1 MKYALII
8 GASSGIGLEL
18 ARIYTATHRVVTIQR
33 RPCPLADTV
42 SVTADVTVGTEL
54 ETALETALSYGTPS
68 LVVYAAG
75 ASMSV
80 PFSKTPDDVA
90 RKLFETNF
98 WGYVRTL
105 HAVLP
110 RLQEKT
116 RVVVLSS
123 LASVLPIPF
132 DPFYSASKSALNTFT
147 EALQLEYPK
156 IRFLSVLVGGTRT
169 NFTFKRRV
177 SPFSSPFHR
186 SATLTLKSTEQHGL
200 APQTVAAGIA
210 LSCDLPLPPLF
221 PTVGFMNHVF
231 KFTARIL
238 PARLRCLLI
247 RFIFSFSAKKK
258 RLFSSPKKGTLTK
271 VRT

>member
-18 ARIYTATHRVVTIQR
+18 ARIYTATHRVVTVQR

-42 SVTADVTVGTEL
+42 SIPADVTVENEL
-54 ETALETALSYGTPS
+54 ETAMETALSYGTPS

-75 ASMSV
+75 ASMSI
-80 PFSKTPDDVA
+80 PFSETPDDVS

-105 HAVLP
+105 RAVLP
-110 RLQEKT
+110 RLEEKT
-116 RVVVLSS
+116 RVVVISS

-132 DPFYSASKSALNTFT
+132 DPFYSASKSALNTLT
-147 EALQLEYPK
+147 EALQLEFPK
-156 IRFLSVLVGGTRT
+156 IRFLSVLAGGTRT

-186 SATLTLKSTEQHGL
+186 SATLTLKSTEQHGF

-210 LSCDLPLPPLF
+210 LACDLPVPPLL
-221 PTVGFMNHVF
+221 PTVGFLNRAF
-231 KFTARIL
+231 KLA
-238 PARLRCLLI
+238 ARLLPPRLKGLLI
-247 RFIFSFSAKKK
+247 RIIFSFSKKERK
-258 RLFSSPKKGTLTK
+258 MPTSGRKGKLTNIP
-271 VRT
+271 T